1 MDTDAIHVDS
11 CAEGEGEVGK
21 FSLNF
26 KIILSRFEGNG
37 EGSGAGAGNKGG
49 EDGFAQFPEDGIR
62 VDAADEE
69 SYEGITDKQHEED
82 AADDAEGD
90 LKIGLEETDAVD
102 GEIAGGEGEDADGE
116 ISHDPVNHFKNNFL
130 ESFKE
135 IEHTGHNFLGML
147 ILRGIK
153 DNACG
158 KTEHDGKDDDGE
170 KISLSKSL
178 KRIGKKTENNFNKGV
193 AAAGDV
199 GLHGFDLNGEFS
211 GKFVGGGKFRV
222 EKQRN
227 SGSEN
232 SGIERSEKIPGADT
246 ETHFTESFG
255 GQTGGTIN
263 KREKDDGNNDHLEH
277 VDENGTEGGE
287 DGGDL
292 RNKPLT
298 ADNAEFVN
306 DDSGKTSENKST
318 QIAVNEGN
326 TEIPVE
332 KFHIF
337 PLLYILLI
345 KNSRNILH

>member
-1 MDTDAIHVDS
+1 MDANAVHVDGGT
-11 CAEGEGEVGK
+11 EGEGKVGE
-21 FSLNF
+21 FTFNLE
-26 KIILSRFEGNG
+26 IILSGFEGNG
-37 EGSGAGAGNKGG
+37 EGCGAGTGNESG
-49 EDGFAQFPEDGIR
+49 EDGFAQLPEDGIW

-69 SYEGITDKQHEED
+69 SDEGITDKQHEQD

-102 GEIAGGEGEDADGE
+102 GEVAGGEGEDTDGK

-135 IEHTGHNFLGML
+135 IEHIGHNFFGML

-158 KTEHDGKDDDGE
+158 ETEHDGKDDDGE
-170 KISLSKSL
+170 KISLSKGL
-178 KRIGKKTENNFNKGV
+178 KRIGKETENNFNKSV
-193 AAAGDV
+193 SAAGGA
-199 GLHGFDLNGEFS
+199 GLHGFDLNGKFS

-222 EKQRN
+222 EKQ
-227 SGSEN
+227 GDGGAEDG
-232 SGIERSEKIPGADT
+232 GIEGSEKIPCADT
-246 ETHFTESFG
+246 DSHFTESFG
-255 GQTGGTIN
+255 RQTCGAVDEGEEDN
-263 KREKDDGNNDHLEH
+263 GNNDHFEH
-277 VDENGTEGGE
+277 IDKDGTEGGE
-287 DGGDL
+287 DCGYL
-292 RNKPLT
+292 RDKSFT
-298 ADNAEFVN
+298 ADNAELVN
-306 DDSGKTSENKST
+306 DDSGKTAENKST

-337 PLLYILLI
+337 PLLYILPI